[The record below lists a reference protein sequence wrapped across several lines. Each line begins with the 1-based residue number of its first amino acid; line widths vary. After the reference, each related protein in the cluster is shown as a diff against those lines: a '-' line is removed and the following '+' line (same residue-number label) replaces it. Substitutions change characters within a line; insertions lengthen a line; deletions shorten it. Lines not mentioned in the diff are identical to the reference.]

1 MATNTLATSCTRTLE
16 KKFTDFFLIG
26 LLLEAMNAVCRN
38 FFGAKS
44 QFIK

>member
-16 KKFTDFFLIG
+16 KIFTDFLVMG
-26 LLLEAMNAVCRN
+26 SLLEAMEAVWRN

-44 QFIK
+44 QFVE